1 MLRLFTVLLCGLSLL
16 GCTSLR
22 VMDQPSPNAIRN
34 QFDVGDQVVIITD
47 RGQRHALRI
56 TAMQEDA
63 LLGRSAANQQ
73 FKVHYDAI
81 RSVEYRRVDTANTV
95 LGSVAMVGATVIVA
109 VIAFGTL
116 FDDAFCFSDD
126 D

>member
-1 MLRLFTVLLCGLSLL
+1 MLRILTVLLCGLSLL

-22 VMDQPSPNAIRN
+22 VMDQPSPSTIRD
-34 QFDVGDQVVIITD
+34 QFEVGDQVVIITD
-47 RGQRHALRI
+47 QGKRHALRI

-63 LLGRSAANQQ
+63 LLGRSQSNQQ

-81 RSVEYRRVDTANTV
+81 SSVEFRRVDAANTT
-95 LGSVAMVGATVIVA
+95 LGGLAMVGATVIVA

-116 FDDAFCFSDD
+116 FDDAFCFSDED
-126 D
+126 